1 MVGLKRIRDLIGA
14 EPPANAFPM
23 VFWMM
28 QGATSENPVD
38 GHVTTYANYVEDFGQ
53 THSLM
58 AGLGLELALVRLTDD
73 LRSGVTKTDVRSAQ
87 VDVCNGTTIRLGPD
101 TDTLG
106 SSTRVDGVH
115 FTTAGSTQVA
125 NLWHTAIDPYY

>member
-14 EPPANAFPM
+14 VPPANAFPM
-23 VFWMM
+23 VFYMM
-28 QGATSENPVD
+28 QGATSESPAD

-58 AGLGLELALVRLTDD
+58 AGLGLSWPWYVSRTTYV
-73 LRSGVTKTDVRSAQ
+73 SGITKTDVRQAQ

-106 SSTRVDGVH
+106 ASTRVDGVH
-115 FTTAGSTQVA
+115 FTTAGCTLVA
-125 NLWHTAIDPYY
+125 NLWHTAIGP